1 LDSHAGTLARRLSGL
16 EVIGIIRKC
25 RNVRGF
31 LVWIEKSQ
39 MSDDLVRVDGT
50 GTAHP
55 VGKAASQKMR
65 ARQGGF
71 RLMPAPPHVVLMRK
85 ADDQGRAIPTD
96 GSLRLCGEITTAS
109 VLCDVFAMV
118 GQSRWGGELSVY
130 DGGANRS
137 VFFENGTVIGASS
150 NAEGERLG
158 EVFYRYGALTKEQ
171 IALVMKAVT
180 VDTRFG
186 EAAVRMALI
195 TREKLF
201 QLIAKQVEEVV
212 YATLRTESGM
222 FYFLD
227 RFEESRLTSRQNMT
241 VNSLIMEG
249 VRRMD
254 EMKYFRERIPSDKHV
269 PERVKGRPAP
279 TGEELSK
286 VFAAID
292 GARSIADICR
302 VVGQGEFDVT
312 RHVFQMLQ
320 EGCVVVRPPRPT
332 GPAAIVTLFNE
343 AMSLVMRE
351 VDAVGKGDEV
361 RKHLASFATGAG
373 IYDTLFMRAGP
384 KQDGTLDEQKL
395 IDNAAMLAGPDQAE
409 GMLAQW
415 LHDYVSFAIFIAD
428 PVLRASAKSSA
439 HGPAFA
445 KDVAEIVAPLAQK
458 R

>member
-1 LDSHAGTLARRLSGL
+1 
-16 EVIGIIRKC
+16 
-25 RNVRGF
+25 
-31 LVWIEKSQ
+31 

-55 VGKAASQKMR
+55 VGKVASQKMR

-71 RLMPAPPHVVLMRK
+71 RLMPSPGHVVLLRK
-85 ADDQGRAIPTD
+85 ADEHGLAIPTD

-118 GQSRWGGELSVY
+118 GQSRWAGELSVF
-130 DGGANRS
+130 DGASNRS
-137 VFFENGTVIGASS
+137 VFFEAGNVVSAQS

-158 EVFYRYGALTKEQ
+158 EVLYRYGALTQDQ
-171 IALVMKAVT
+171 IATVMKAVT
-180 VDTRFG
+180 AETRFG
-186 EAAVRMALI
+186 EAAVRMCLI

-201 QLIAKQVEEVV
+201 QLIAKQVEEIV
-212 YATLRTESGM
+212 YATLRTENGM

-227 RFEESRLTSRQNMT
+227 RFDESRITSRQNFT

-254 EMKYFRERIPSDKHV
+254 EMKFFRERIPSAQHV
-269 PERVKGRPAP
+269 PERVKGRVPP
-279 TGEELSK
+279 TGEELAR
-286 VFAAID
+286 VYGGID
-292 GARSIADICR
+292 GARSISDICR

-312 RHVFQMLQ
+312 RLVFQMLQ
-320 EGCVVVRPPRPT
+320 EGCVVVRAPRPT
-332 GPAAIVTLFNE
+332 GPAAIVALFNE
-343 AMSLVMRE
+343 AMTLVMRE
-351 VDAVGKGDEV
+351 VDAVGRADEV

-373 IYDTLFMRAGP
+373 IYDSLFMRAGP
-384 KQDGTLDEQKL
+384 KLDGTLDAQKL

-428 PVLRASAKSSA
+428 PVLRASAKSTS

-445 KDVAEIVAPLAQK
+445 KNVAEIVAPLAQK

>member
-1 LDSHAGTLARRLSGL
+1 MPMGSWYGSSNL
-16 EVIGIIRKC
+16 
-25 RNVRGF
+25 
-31 LVWIEKSQ
+31 Q
-39 MSDDLVRVDGT
+39 MSDDLVRVDAT

-55 VGKAASQKMR
+55 VGKVASQKMR

-71 RLMPAPPHVVLMRK
+71 RLMPSPAHVVLMRK
-85 ADDQGRAIPTD
+85 ADEQGRAIPTD

-118 GQSRWGGELSVY
+118 GQSRWSGELSVF
-130 DGGANRS
+130 DGTALRS
-137 VFFENGTVIGASS
+137 VFFDSGTIISAQS
-150 NAEGERLG
+150 NVEGERLG
-158 EVFYRYGALTKEQ
+158 EVLYRYGALTKDQ
-171 IALVMKAVT
+171 IAAVMKAVT
-180 VDTRFG
+180 AETRFG
-186 EAAVRMALI
+186 EAAVRMCLI

-201 QLIAKQVEEVV
+201 QLIAKQVEEIV
-212 YATLRTESGM
+212 YATLHTESGV
-222 FYFLD
+222 FFFLD
-227 RFEESRLTSRQNMT
+227 RFDESRLASRQNMP

-254 EMKYFRERIPSDKHV
+254 EMRYFRERIPSDQHV
-269 PERVKGRPAP
+269 PERVKERARPK
-279 TGEELSK
+279 EDEL
-286 VFAAID
+286 VRVYNAID

-312 RHVFQMLQ
+312 RHVFQMMQ

-332 GPAAIVTLFNE
+332 GPAAIVALFNE
-343 AMSLVMRE
+343 AMTLVMRE
-351 VDAVGKGDEV
+351 VDAVGRGDEV

-384 KQDGTLDEQKL
+384 KPDGTLDEQRL
-395 IDNAAMLAGPDQAE
+395 IDNASMLAGPDQAE

-415 LHDYVSFAIFIAD
+415 LHDYVSFAVFIAD
-428 PVLRASAKSSA
+428 PVLRASAGSSK

-445 KDVAEIVAPLAQK
+445 KNVSEIVAPLAQK

>member
-1 LDSHAGTLARRLSGL
+1 MSGHARTLPRRNSVLGGN
-16 EVIGIIRKC
+16 GIIRKC
-25 RNVRGF
+25 RNTHGF
-31 LVWIEKSQ
+31 LVWIESSQ
-39 MSDDLVRVDGT
+39 MSDDLVRVDAT

-71 RLMPAPPHVVLMRK
+71 RLMPSPAHVVLMRK
-85 ADDQGRAIPTD
+85 ADEQGRAIPTD
-96 GSLRLCGEITTAS
+96 GSLRLAGEITTAS

-118 GQSRWGGELSVY
+118 GQSRWGGELSVF
-130 DGGANRS
+130 DGSASRS
-137 VFFENGTVIGASS
+137 IFFEGGIVVSAQS
-150 NAEGERLG
+150 NVEGERLG
-158 EVFYRYGALTKEQ
+158 EVLYRYGALTKDQ
-171 IALVMKAVT
+171 IALVMKAVN

-227 RFEESRLTSRQNMT
+227 RFDESRLTSRQNMT
-241 VNSLIMEG
+241 VNNLIMEG

-254 EMKYFRERIPSDKHV
+254 EMKYFRERIPSDQHV
-269 PERVKGRPAP
+269 PERVTGRAPP
-279 TGEELSK
+279 TGDELLK
-286 VFAAID
+286 VYKAID
-292 GARSIADICR
+292 GSRSIADICR
-302 VVGQGEFDVT
+302 AAGQGEFDVT
-312 RHVFQMLQ
+312 RLVFQLLQ
-320 EGCVVVRPPRPT
+320 EGSVVVRPPRPT
-332 GPAAIVTLFNE
+332 GPAAIVALFNE
-343 AMSLVMRE
+343 AMTLVMRE
-351 VDAVGKGDEV
+351 VDAVGRGDEV

-384 KQDGTLDEQKL
+384 KPDGTLDEHKL
-395 IDNAAMLAGPDQAE
+395 LDNAAMLAGPDQAE
-409 GMLAQW
+409 SMLAQW

-428 PVLRASAKSSA
+428 PVLRASAGSSK

-445 KDVAEIVAPLAQK
+445 KNVAEIVAPLAQK